1 MAKWDPC
8 RPNVSTRIAE
18 SYGQQPVH
26 SIGQS
31 LARPRPLKLFGAQL
45 QLGTSQG
52 ISAACQR
59 PIKPKSIQQYT
70 HAQ

>member
-1 MAKWDPC
+1 MAKWDTC
-8 RPNVSTRIAE
+8 RPNVSARIVE

-45 QLGTSQG
+45 QLRTPHG
-52 ISAACQR
+52 IRAARQR
-59 PIKPKSIQQYT
+59 PVKF
-70 HAQ
+70 